1 MFNDRFR
8 DAKRAFEN
16 ENWNDRRRRKK
27 DQKREKVYFEMHWMQ
42 IYRQDF
48 NKGKK
53 KIIFIK
59 ILINFGQKWLKI
71 INFNALLIVL
81 DRLRT
86 CIYWLWF
93 LRRR

>member
-53 KIIFIK
+53 KYYFSKNLIK
-59 ILINFGQKWLKI
+59 FWSKMVENH
-71 INFNALLIVL
+71 
-81 DRLRT
+81 
-86 CIYWLWF
+86 
-93 LRRR
+93 

>member
-48 NKGKK
+48 NKSKK
-53 KIIFIK
+53 NIIFLE
-59 ILINFGQKWLKI
+59 ILIKF
-71 INFNALLIVL
+71 
-81 DRLRT
+81 
-86 CIYWLWF
+86 
-93 LRRR
+93 